1 MSNTAFPFSFLLF
14 SSNKYPP
21 CRSGAPRWGLA
32 LKSVDIIKN
41 YVNTFKA
48 FALALLPMGAPSSVR
63 CIAGNV
69 SRLAGADSIGCRR
82 LSAGLVF
89 PDCRRRLLR
98 LNSGGNR

>member
-1 MSNTAFPFSFLLF
+1 MGVSVFQSRNPYEKTTPL
-14 SSNKYPP
+14 P
-21 CRSGAPRWGLA
+21 PRWCALLGLA